1 MSEVDCFQSSKD
13 AFQPAG
19 DTIIGNDV
27 WIGGEAMIMPGIK
40 IGDGAVIGSRALVTK
55 DVEPYTIV
63 GGNPARPIKKRFTD
77 HHIQLLLEM
86 KWWEWSEDILQ
97 EAIPILCSA
106 DIDTLYKFYK
116 KIK

>member
-1 MSEVDCFQSSKD
+1 
-13 AFQPAG
+13 
-19 DTIIGNDV
+19 
-27 WIGGEAMIMPGIK
+27 
-40 IGDGAVIGSRALVTK
+40 
-55 DVEPYTIV
+55 
-63 GGNPARPIKKRFTD
+63 
-77 HHIQLLLEM
+77 M